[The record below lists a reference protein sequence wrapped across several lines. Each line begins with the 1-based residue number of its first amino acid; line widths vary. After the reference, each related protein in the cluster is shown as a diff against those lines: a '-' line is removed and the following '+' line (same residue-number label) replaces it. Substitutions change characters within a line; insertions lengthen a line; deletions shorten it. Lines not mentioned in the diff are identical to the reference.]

1 MRLSYRTYCCWLG
14 YVPVSDALYLLYFS
28 RALSDWRLLR
38 AMAAKPGM
46 GREKNVQFPFGGLT
60 RGFSRTGLILRV
72 ISEVCLSNA
81 CVDINT
87 VMTRARHLRQEA
99 AAAIVTVVRTLG
111 PGASFRKIMLECRR
125 DGVIKWHRTL
135 RKYLDLLILGGVL
148 EKRVRNVGS
157 VFPMELYKVKSSRAK
172 IQVGL
177 SVLVLHGLNWDL
189 DQADTVWVESDL
201 RALVRATPVKPTS
214 PSQSAASSSRL
225 VLAGCLEDCV
235 AYEFKRDAMEDRGT
249 IELLAA
255 IIGSKRLDL
264 PYLFERADRIGVGQS
279 LRSLFRR
286 VSDVFLASES
296 ETEGRS
302 FLASRETFLKLAR
315 QYASMK
321 IEDILNERG
330 KGSTGLN
337 LVANLTGTA
346 IVNITAK
353 QLGVTG

>member
-1 MRLSYRTYCCWLG
+1 
-14 YVPVSDALYLLYFS
+14 
-28 RALSDWRLLR
+28 
-38 AMAAKPGM
+38 
-46 GREKNVQFPFGGLT
+46 
-60 RGFSRTGLILRV
+60 
-72 ISEVCLSNA
+72 
-81 CVDINT
+81 
-87 VMTRARHLRQEA
+87 
-99 AAAIVTVVRTLG
+99 
-111 PGASFRKIMLECRR
+111 MLECRR
-125 DGVIKWHRTL
+125 DGMIKWHRTL

-157 VFPMELYKVKSSRAK
+157 VFPMELYRVKSSKAR

-201 RALVRATPVKPTS
+201 RALVRATPVKPSS
-214 PSQSAASSSRL
+214 PSPSSSSSSSLSSRL

-296 ETEGRS
+296 ETEGRP

-315 QYASMK
+315 QYASMR

-337 LVANLTGTA
+337 LVANLTDTA